1 MNEYSVSIYHACKVL
16 PRIKED
22 LDTRWTMG
30 SIAAECDINEA
41 RLAAVHPNTREET
54 NRNAMINV

>member
-1 MNEYSVSIYHACKVL
+1 
-16 PRIKED
+16 
-22 LDTRWTMG
+22 MG

-54 NRNAMINV
+54 NRNAMMNV